1 MKSTAHCTA
10 KNAVRLLKNVTHC
23 AAEKRSAGCRKP
35 EGMKK
40 LQEMQA
46 GKKQNFKET
55 IVRRADVNNF
65 IEMRIAD
72 MRMSMCA
79 MCRQDIR

>member
-1 MKSTAHCTA
+1 
-10 KNAVRLLKNVTHC
+10 
-23 AAEKRSAGCRKP
+23 
-35 EGMKK
+35 MKK
-40 LQEMQA
+40 LQEMQT